1 LDVADRV
8 STSAVAEQDLEPGM
22 TEMEPSRTQML
33 VFNCGSSSLT
43 FKLFTASSERDAR
56 PRLSGKAHRVGVV
69 GSEPSY
75 IEFHDEGRDE
85 RIEIPLESHQQAADL
100 VLEKLRDWGYRVD
113 VIGHRWGHGGS
124 CFRTAWVDRGRLF
137 ELRALIPMMPI
148 HHPAMLQV
156 ILACRRK
163 LPEMPQFVTADGAF
177 HASIPAYAYTYP
189 LPRSIVRKFGFR
201 KYGFHGLSY
210 QYVVRA
216 ATEYLGL
223 PQPGSRIVA
232 CHLGT
237 GGSSVVAA
245 ASGASVDTSMGYTG
259 LPGLVMSTR
268 SGDVDPMLAT
278 YLMGVYG
285 ERADDLIDL
294 LNKKSGLLGVSGT
307 SSDIRDLIPLLDHD
321 PNARLA
327 FDMYVH
333 RLKKY
338 IGGYVMALG
347 GMDAL
352 VFTDDIGLHNWLVRE
367 QVCRKMEWCGV
378 ELDPEANR
386 AATGDVTSLLS
397 AAGSRAKVLAI
408 PTEEEL
414 VICWE
419 GMRLIEESHHATA
432 A

>member
-1 LDVADRV
+1 
-8 STSAVAEQDLEPGM
+8 M
-22 TEMEPSRTQML
+22 TEMAPDRIQML

-43 FKLFTASSERDAR
+43 FKVFAASCERDAR
-56 PRLSGKAHRVGVV
+56 PLLTGKAHRVGVR
-69 GSEPSY
+69 GSESSHFE
-75 IEFHDEGRDE
+75 IHDEARDE
-85 RIEIPLESHQQAADL
+85 RIETPLETHEQAASL
-100 VLEKLRDWGYRVD
+100 VLRKLEDWGVRVD

-124 CFRTAWVDRGRLF
+124 RFRTAWVDRGRLL

-148 HHPAMLQV
+148 HHPGMLRV
-156 ILACRRK
+156 ILTCQRT
-163 LPEMPQFVTADGAF
+163 LPRIPQFVTADGAF
-177 HASIPAYAYTYP
+177 HATIPAHAYTYP

-201 KYGFHGLSY
+201 KFGFHGLSY
-210 QYVVRA
+210 QYVVHA
-216 ATEYLGL
+216 ATEHLGL
-223 PQPGSRIVA
+223 PRSGSRIVA

-237 GGSSVVAA
+237 GGSSVVAVA
-245 ASGASVDTSMGYTG
+245 DGASVDTSMGYTG

-285 ERADDLIDL
+285 ERSDDLIDL

-321 PNARLA
+321 ANARLA

-338 IGGYVMALG
+338 IGGYALILG

-352 VFTDDIGLHNWLVRE
+352 IFTDDIGLHNWLVRE
-367 QVCRKMEWCGV
+367 RVCRDMAWCGV

-386 AATGDVTSLLS
+386 AAIGDVTSLLS
-397 AAGSRAKVLAI
+397 AAGSRVKVLAV

-419 GMRLIEESHHATA
+419 GMRLIEASHA
-432 A
+432 AAD

>member
-1 LDVADRV
+1 
-8 STSAVAEQDLEPGM
+8 M
-22 TEMEPSRTQML
+22 IKMEPSRTQML

-43 FKLFTASSERDAR
+43 FKVFTASSERDAR
-56 PRLSGKAHRVGVV
+56 PLIIGKAHRVGVK
-69 GSEPSY
+69 GREPSH
-75 IEFHDEGRDE
+75 IEFHDEARDE
-85 RIEIPLESHQQAADL
+85 RIEVPIESHEQAAGL
-100 VLEKLRDWGYRVD
+100 VLEKLGDWGIHVD

-124 CFRTAWVDRGRLF
+124 YFRTAWVDRGCL
-137 ELRALIPMMPI
+137 LAMRALIPMMPI
-148 HHPAMLQV
+148 HHPGMLRV
-156 ILACRRK
+156 IHACRRR
-163 LPEMPQFVTADGAF
+163 LPQTPQFVTADGAF

-189 LPRSIVRKFGFR
+189 LPRGIVRKFRFR

-210 QYVVRA
+210 QYVVHA

-223 PQPGSRIVA
+223 PRPGSRIVA

-237 GGSSVVAA
+237 GGSSVVAVA
-245 ASGASVDTSMGYTG
+245 GGASVDTSMGYTG

-285 ERADDLIDL
+285 ERSDDLIDL

-338 IGGYVMALG
+338 IGSYAMILG

-367 QVCRKMEWCGV
+367 RVCREMDWCGV

-386 AATGDVTSLLS
+386 AATGEVTSLLS
-397 AAGSRAKVLAI
+397 AAGSRTKVLAI

-419 GMRLIEESHHATA
+419 GMRLIEESHA
-432 A
+432 AVA